1 MTADTAASR
10 VVVRVARTDDQ
21 DSLTHLITS
30 AGLPT
35 DGLEDRWF
43 VLVAHRADHDD
54 VLVGAVALERHGTAP
69 ETALLLRSAVV
80 DPAWRGRGVGAEL
93 VRAALK
99 AADAEHL
106 HVGLLTES
114 ASGYFPRFGFAEVP
128 WAALPDALG
137 ASTQLRGVCPTT
149 ATAMLRL
156 ASLSA

>member
-21 DSLTHLITS
+21 DSVTHLITS
-30 AGLPT
+30 AGLPA
-35 DGLEDRWF
+35 DGLADCWF
-43 VLVAHRADHDD
+43 VLVAHHVDHDD
-54 VLVGAVALERHGTAP
+54 VLGGAVALERHGTGP
-69 ETALLLRSAVV
+69 ETAMLLRSAVV
-80 DPAWRGRGVGAEL
+80 DPGWRGRGVGEEL
-93 VRAALK
+93 VRAAL
-99 AADAEHL
+99 AVADTEHV

-149 ATAMLRL
+149 ATAMLRP
-156 ASLSA
+156 ATLSA